1 VIEAELTELASRSL
15 WLVSPRRS
23 LGARDLIE
31 RPWSIDPVRP
41 FVDQDISGAD
51 PCLFEPM
58 LDRVQGLSEGSVR
71 FRVGLKLYFAVR
83 PERDALT
90 AEEADQP
97 DHKTLRALNIL
108 CRYPNHHHDPLS
120 APLRLVLVWCA

>member
-1 VIEAELTELASRSL
+1 MIEAELTQLASCSL

-23 LGARDLIE
+23 PGRSRPDMP
-31 RPWSIDPVRP
+31 PWSIDPVRP
-41 FVDQDISGAD
+41 FVNPDISGAD

-58 LDRVQGLSEGSVR
+58 LDRVQSLSEGSVR
-71 FRVGLKLYFAVR
+71 FLVGLKLYFAVR

-97 DHKTLRALNIL
+97 DH
-108 CRYPNHHHDPLS
+108 
-120 APLRLVLVWCA
+120 